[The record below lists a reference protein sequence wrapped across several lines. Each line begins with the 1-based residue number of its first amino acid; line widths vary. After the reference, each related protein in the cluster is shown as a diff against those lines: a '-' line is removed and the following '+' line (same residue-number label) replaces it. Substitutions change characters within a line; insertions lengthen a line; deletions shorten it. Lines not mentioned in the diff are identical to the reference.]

1 MSADEFDPAI
11 ERLFSRAPTLA
22 DDGLFAAEVQ
32 ARLEKRSR
40 WRALA
45 LTTAGVIGG
54 CVAVRE
60 GVSINFTG
68 SQEGATVSRGVQA
81 AAVTAQGAV
90 QSGLDSLGVGSFDL
104 MNGTGLMTFWITAG
118 AVLVLLAAGA
128 VRLSQDA

>member
-11 ERLFSRAPTLA
+11 ERLFSRAPALA
-22 DDGLFAAEVQ
+22 DEALFTAELQ

-45 LTTAGVIGG
+45 LTAAGVVGG

-60 GVSINFTG
+60 GVNFNFAG
-68 SQEGATVSRGVQA
+68 PHEGATMTQGVQA
-81 AAVTAQGAV
+81 AAATAQGAV
-90 QSGLDSLGVGSFDL
+90 QAGLNSFGVGSVDL
-104 MNGTGLMTFWITAG
+104 MSGSGLLTFWIGAG

-128 VRLSQDA
+128 VRLSQDV